1 MLQVVHAHKGAY
13 GFVATSRGRA
23 AHSSTSYGVNANLK
37 MIPFLQEMKNIHD
50 ECESDPKWHDRR
62 FDPPTVSWNIGVNDF
77 TRAIN
82 ITAPQS
88 VCTVYFRP
96 MPNQDPDVLLRRAE
110 EAAKRCGIEF
120 EVTRCCKSLYIDPH
134 SPYVQA
140 MLQLTGNSVARTV
153 CYGTDGCVF
162 AELPN
167 LVVFGPGDIAQAHT
181 HDEWM
186 ALQQLQLG
194 AEMYARCV
202 RHWCREA
209 VQFGDQQ

>member
-1 MLQVVHAHKGAY
+1 
-13 GFVATSRGRA
+13 
-23 AHSSTSYGVNANLK
+23 
-37 MIPFLQEMKNIHD
+37 
-50 ECESDPKWHDRR
+50 
-62 FDPPTVSWNIGVNDF
+62 VNDF

-96 MPNQDPDVLLRRAE
+96 MPNQDPDALLRRAE
-110 EAAKRCGIEF
+110 AAAKRCGIDF
-120 EVTRCCKSLYIDPH
+120 EVTRCCKSLYIDPQ

-140 MLQLTGNSVARTV
+140 MLKLTGNTAARTV

-167 LVVFGPGDIAQAHT
+167 LVVFGPGHIAQAHT
-181 HDEWM
+181 HDEWI

-194 AEMYARCV
+194 TEMYEKCI
-202 RHWCREA
+202 RHWCRDA
-209 VQFGDQQ
+209 VQSGNLQKE